1 MTRPTG
7 RRIAPAAWALLG
19 ACHPGPAFAVTLLAG
34 LLAGAVG
41 LGPGSITLV
50 VAAVLTGQL
59 SIGWSNDLIDLA
71 RDRAVGRADKPLV
84 DGRVSER
91 AVRVAC
97 GLALVATVPLSLAC
111 GPLAGLVHLVSV
123 AAGWAYNLGVK
134 STPWSWLPY
143 AVAFGALPAFVSLT
157 DRPDQVPALWLPLAG
172 ALLGVGAHFV
182 NVLPDLADDAATG
195 VRGLPHRIGARASA
209 AVAAGVLVAAALVIV
224 VGAPVDS
231 VPVAATALV
240 LTAGLATVALLA
252 RGRTPFRAAIAMA
265 LVDVAMLVWA
275 R

>member
-1 MTRPTG
+1 M
-7 RRIAPAAWALLG
+7 RRAVALLG
-19 ACHPGPAFAVTLLAG
+19 ACHPGPALAVTVLAG

-41 LGPGSITLV
+41 LGPGGVTLV
-50 VAAVLTGQL
+50 VAAVLAGQL

-71 RDRAVGRADKPLV
+71 RDRAVGRGDKPLV

-91 AVRVAC
+91 SVRVAC
-97 GLALVATVPLSLAC
+97 GVALVATVPLSLAC
-111 GPLAGLVHLVSV
+111 GWLAGLVHLVCV
-123 AAGWAYNLGVK
+123 AAGWSYNLGVK
-134 STPWSWLPY
+134 ATPWSWLPY
-143 AVAFGALPAFVSLT
+143 AVAFGGLPAFISLT
-157 DRPDQVPALWLPLAG
+157 ENPDQLPPLWMSLAG

-195 VRGLPHRIGARASA
+195 VRGLPHRLGARWSPV
-209 AVAAGVLVAAALVIV
+209 VAAAVLVAAAVVIV
-224 VGAPVDS
+224 VGAPVTG
-231 VPVAATALV
+231 VVAVVALV
-240 LTAGLATVALLA
+240 VTAGLAAIALLA

>member
-1 MTRPTG
+1 MKRF
-7 RRIAPAAWALLG
+7 AALLG

-41 LGPGSITLV
+41 LGPGRTSLV
-50 VAAVLTGQL
+50 VAAVLAGQL

-71 RDRAVGRADKPLV
+71 RDRSVGREDKPLA

-91 AVRVAC
+91 SVRIAC
-97 GLALVATVPLSLAC
+97 GIALVATVPLSLAC
-111 GPLAGLVHLVSV
+111 GVVAGLVHLVCV
-123 AAGWAYNLGVK
+123 AAAWAYNLGVK
-134 STPWSWLPY
+134 ATPWSWVPY
-143 AVAFGALPAFVSLT
+143 AVAFGGLPAFVSLT
-157 DRPDQVPALWLPLAG
+157 ADPDALPPLWMSLAG

-182 NVLPDLADDAATG
+182 NVLPDLADDEATG
-195 VRGLPHRIGARASA
+195 VRGLPHRLGARRSQV
-209 AVAAGVLVAAALVIV
+209 VAAAVLVAAAVVIV

-231 VPVAATALV
+231 RLVAALALLV
-240 LTAGLATVALLA
+240 TAGLAAVALLA
-252 RGRTPFRAAIAMA
+252 RGRAPFRAAIAMA